1 MASNHEEKIT
11 IMQNIATEQQKTNLL
26 NQVTVLQAEDLKR
39 KKLPQLTHPSQ
50 LIRVITNDSGR
61 TDHSSISL
69 YWDIICDLSR
79 RKKYRS
85 QCGGIVCTYEEL
97 SKMYRASTDSIR
109 RKLVRLEKL
118 GLISRGFV
126 NGNPAY
132 PNLVNQLIIYVW
144 KYTPYFINKSG
155 IVSPLVQGGDDA

>member
-1 MASNHEEKIT
+1 MASDHEEKIT
-11 IMQNIATEQQKTNLL
+11 IMQNIATKQQKTRVL
-26 NQVTVLQAEDLKR
+26 NQVNGLQTQDLKR
-39 KKLPQLTHPSQ
+39 KKLPQLTHSSQ

-69 YWDIICDLSR
+69 YWEIICYLSR

-85 QCGGIVCTYEEL
+85 QCGGIICDYNQL
-97 SKMYRASTDSIR
+97 SEMHCASKESIR
-109 RKLVRLEKL
+109 RRLVRLEKL

-126 NGNPAY
+126 NGNSNY
-132 PNLVNQLIIYVW
+132 THSYNQLIIYVW

-155 IVSPLVQGGDDA
+155 IVAPIVQGGDYA